1 MQMIKQ
7 NIIVYIFLVY
17 FDAVQH
23 TKKMYTMMF
32 CFIICKIYVPNKWK
46 AGQYGNNINHK
57 PVETSL
63 NRFKPV
69 LGVMIGYSQFKK
81 CYCERTGD
89 CSSCTQRTIDDSVA
103 AAMSTCGGG
112 TR

>member
-1 MQMIKQ
+1 MEGWA
-7 NIIVYIFLVY
+7 IFPE
-17 FDAVQH
+17 AA
-23 TKKMYTMMF
+23 T
-32 CFIICKIYVPNKWK
+32 I
-46 AGQYGNNINHK
+46 YGNNINHK

-69 LGVMIGYSQFKK
+69 LGVTIGYSQFKK

-112 TR
+112 TRQSSDVRIVNVFGNVFSLR